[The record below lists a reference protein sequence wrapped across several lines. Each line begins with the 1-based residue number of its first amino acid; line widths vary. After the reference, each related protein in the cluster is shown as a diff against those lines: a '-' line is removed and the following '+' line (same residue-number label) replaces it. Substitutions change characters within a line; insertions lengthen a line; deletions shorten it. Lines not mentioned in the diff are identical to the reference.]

1 MALES
6 QHFPEYTGHNGH
18 NGFQQARSSC
28 RTEYDH
34 VTVVK
39 QGKNVH
45 IKIILR
51 RTIKTKALVSV
62 QVLLTLEREE
72 QR

>member
-28 RTEYDH
+28 HTEYDH

-51 RTIKTKALVSV
+51 RAIKALVRV
-62 QVLLTLEREE
+62 QVLLTLEGEE